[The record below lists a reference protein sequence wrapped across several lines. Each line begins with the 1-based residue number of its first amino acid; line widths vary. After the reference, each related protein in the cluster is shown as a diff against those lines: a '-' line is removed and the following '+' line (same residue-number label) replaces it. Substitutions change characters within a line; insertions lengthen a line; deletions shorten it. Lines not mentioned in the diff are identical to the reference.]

1 MKRISTLFAF
11 FCLFFITN
19 SSFAQTTTGTM
30 STTPSAP
37 TPGFGPVMTVS
48 LANGFDGRNTANN
61 APTSILRDFPKGQT
75 TKLTSP
81 PFHYTSPTSTI
92 YFKYNFSIA
101 ANSTT
106 TTTPIVSI
114 VFGGQTYNFT
124 ASQVVFSNNGGD
136 YYFTI
141 TPSVQLPANTD
152 FVVQLTMAIPNN
164 DKTVSAVNFM
174 TNAILSGNNASLP
187 LPVKLVSFN
196 GSVNK
201 NKTQLQWMVAE
212 NETARNFEVQRST
225 NGIDFVTAGT
235 VSASTK
241 SGDAQYSFTENNAAE
256 RVMYRLKMYDNNYKA
271 EYSKILVFNSS
282 LSTQKSLQ
290 VITNPVREKMIISFN
305 NDANEAAQ
313 VTIYD
318 HTGRTI
324 QKQTLNASAGVNTA
338 TVALNGNYTNG
349 MYIVEL
355 ATKTTR
361 LSQKIMYSNQ

>member
-1 MKRISTLFAF
+1 MKRISSLFAL
-11 FCLFFITN
+11 FCLAFTN
-19 SSFAQTTTGTM
+19 LSAQSGTI
-30 STTPSAP
+30 STIDPNP
-37 TPGFGPVMTVS
+37 TPGWGAPLPVDA
-48 LANGFDGRNTANN
+48 LNGFSSTNN
-61 APTSILRDFPKGQT
+61 GPGSILADFPKNRT
-75 TKLTSP
+75 TSLTSP
-81 PFHYTSPTSTI
+81 EYYYTGAQSTI
-92 YFKYNFSIA
+92 YFHYLLSN
-101 ANSTT
+101 ANNQATT
-106 TTTPIVSI
+106 ATPTISI
-114 VFGGQTYNFT
+114 VYGNPQQVLSYTAPAYSFIKGGG
-124 ASQVVFSNNGGD
+124 S
-136 YYFTI
+136 YYFSFA
-141 TPSVQLPANTD
+141 PSSLFPANTN
-152 FVVQLTMAIPNN
+152 FRIVLGLTIGN
-164 DKTVSAVNFM
+164 DKTISATSLS
-174 TNAILSGNNASLP
+174 TNALLAGSNAPLP

-324 QKQTLNASAGVNTA
+324 QKQTLNASTGVNTA